1 MDPNVA
7 RRRLEAE
14 WERLLQARDAVQ
26 QEHLSAETQDE
37 STGEL
42 SPIDQHQADT
52 GSDVF
57 EREKDFTI
65 RDQID
70 DDLQAVQDA
79 FARLQDGSY
88 GRCETCGT
96 DIVETRLAA
105 VPTARFCVDHERLW
119 ELHSMTV
126 SFPDAVYPYSAAS
139 AEHLAEQ
146 EAIQHLEFLP
156 DDDEAEAETDTEVSA
171 EEAALHIQPIEQ

>member
-14 WERLLQARDAVQ
+14 WERLLQARDAVE
-26 QEHLSAETQDE
+26 QEHLSTESQDE

-42 SPIDQHQADT
+42 SPIDQHQADA

-70 DDLQAVQDA
+70 DDLGAVQDA
-79 FARLQDGSY
+79 FVRLQRGSY
-88 GRCETCGT
+88 GRCATCGT
-96 DIVETRLAA
+96 DIPESRLSAM
-105 VPTARFCVDHERLW
+105 PTARFCVEHERLW

-126 SFPDAVYPYSAAS
+126 SFPDAPYPYGAAS

-156 DDDEAEAETDTEVSA
+156 DEDEPEEMVELSA
-171 EEAALHIQPIEQ
+171 EEAAMHTQPGEQ